1 MADSPWLRVTP
12 AIKIHTDEL
21 TERFIRAPGP
31 GGQNVN
37 KVASA
42 VQLRF
47 DVRHTQSLPE
57 DVRSRLLHQARGRIN
72 NRGQLIIEARRYRAR
87 ERNREDAR
95 QRLCALIRKATVKPT
110 VRRKTKIPT
119 AVTRRRLTDKRKRG
133 TTKKLR
139 STPSED

>member
-1 MADSPWLRVTP
+1 MTDSLWLKVTP
-12 AIKIHTDEL
+12 VIKIHTAEL

-57 DVRSRLLHQARGRIN
+57 EVRSRLLHQARGRIN

-95 QRLCALIRKATVKPT
+95 QRLCTLIRKAAVKPA
-110 VRRKTKIPT
+110 VRRKTKIPAGAT
-119 AVTRRRLTDKRKRG
+119 QRRLTDKRKRG
-133 TTKKLR
+133 AAKKLR
-139 STPSED
+139 STPHED

>member
-1 MADSPWLRVTP
+1 MSDSPWLRVTP

-47 DVRHTQSLPE
+47 DVRRTTSLPE
-57 DVRSRLLHQARGRIN
+57 DVRARLLHQARGRIN
-72 NRGQLIIEARRYRAR
+72 NRGELVIEARRYRAR

-95 QRLCALIRKATVKPT
+95 QRLCTLIHRAAVIPA
-110 VRRKTKIPT
+110 VRRKTKIPS
-119 AVTRRRLTDKRKRG
+119 AVIRRRLTDKRKRG
-133 TTKKLR
+133 ATKKLR
-139 STPSED
+139 STHSED